1 MFCFLYYEIQKKLGD
16 GAFFETITTLNH
28 PTAQYIDNQ
37 VYPGNAIYYRVRA
50 VDNVANASDWSV
62 IATANN
68 KPQLK
73 ALTGGIE
80 ESLEKEGARAYR
92 VGGSPESEWVVV
104 DYFDAVIHL
113 FTANTR
119 EYYALEQLWGD
130 AKRVE

>member
-1 MFCFLYYEIQKKLGD
+1 MDVRGLSSVTDYY
-16 GAFFETITTLNH
+16 
-28 PTAQYIDNQ
+28 
-37 VYPGNAIYYRVRA
+37 
-50 VDNVANASDWSV
+50 V
-62 IATANN
+62 IATASN

-73 ALTGGIE
+73 ALSGAIE
-80 ESLEKEGARAYR
+80 ESLENEGVRAYR

-119 EYYALEQLWGD
+119 EYYALEQLWSD